1 MRNVWPPLVVL
12 IVVVIGWHFAKVGFQ
27 IPDFLLP
34 SPADLVREFG
44 NSWPRVKLHTWATLK
59 LTLLGFTIGCTIGA
73 MFACVLHPFRRLKA
87 AFNPLIVMSQT
98 IPIIVLGPLLM
109 TWLGIGLFPK
119 VLIIVL
125 VCFFPVLISMTNGL
139 TQTNKV
145 MLNYMQMIGASKWQS
160 FWKLELPHALPYLF
174 AGLKISATYSVL
186 GAIMAEW
193 IGADVGIGKYLILQQ
208 SAFRI
213 DRVFI
218 ATGIIILLS
227 LLLFSLTALLERLL
241 TRGRPTHGQS

>member
-1 MRNVWPPLVVL
+1 MRNVWPPLLALVVL
-12 IVVVIGWHFAKVGFQ
+12 VTCWHFAKIIFS

-34 SPADLVREFG
+34 SPGDLVREFG
-44 NSWPRVKLHTWATLK
+44 QSWPRIKLHTWATAK
-59 LTLLGFTIGCTIGA
+59 LTLLGFTIGCAIGTIV
-73 MFACVLHPFRRLKA
+73 ACVLHPFNRLKA
-87 AFNPLIVMSQT
+87 AFNPLIVISQT

-109 TWLGIGLFPK
+109 TWMGIGLFPK
-119 VLIIVL
+119 ILIIVL
-125 VCFFPVLISMTNGL
+125 VCFFPVLIAMSNGL
-139 TQTNKV
+139 SQTDQV
-145 MLNYMQMIGASKWQS
+145 MLNYMRMIGATKWQI
-160 FWKLELPHALPYLF
+160 FTKLELPHAIPFLF

-218 ATGIIILLS
+218 ATVIIILMS
-227 LLLFSLTALLERLL
+227 LLLFSATALLERIL
-241 TRGRPTHGQS
+241 TRWRPDNGQK